1 MGYIRLDEQPGEVYH
16 YTHRKNL
23 DSILRDG
30 RIRRMGDRECWF
42 CASLE
47 DTLVGVFRSLPDDLF
62 HCLLQNG
69 INHRSCSGQVGKVFP
84 PIIGKNSVFMP
95 LSQNEDA
102 LVDPSTVF
110 ISIERLCSP
119 AAILVRAIQKVLEFL
134 VRQRNQPN
142 CLTLKDVEASGLGRQ
157 LKFQPQ
163 NIILQS
169 SVNNSGDWYAPH

>member
-1 MGYIRLDEQPGEVYH
+1 M
-16 YTHRKNL
+16 
-23 DSILRDG
+23 
-30 RIRRMGDRECWF
+30 
-42 CASLE
+42 
-47 DTLVGVFRSLPDDLF
+47 
-62 HCLLQNG
+62 
-69 INHRSCSGQVGKVFP
+69 FP

-142 CLTLKDVEASGLGRQ
+142 CSFVYVLNYLLCSFSL
-157 LKFQPQ
+157 P
-163 NIILQS
+163 
-169 SVNNSGDWYAPH
+169 

>member
-1 MGYIRLDEQPGEVYH
+1 M
-16 YTHRKNL
+16 
-23 DSILRDG
+23 
-30 RIRRMGDRECWF
+30 
-42 CASLE
+42 
-47 DTLVGVFRSLPDDLF
+47 
-62 HCLLQNG
+62 
-69 INHRSCSGQVGKVFP
+69 FP

-119 AAILVRAIQKVLEFL
+119 AAILVRAIQKVLEFF

>member
-1 MGYIRLDEQPGEVYH
+1 M
-16 YTHRKNL
+16 
-23 DSILRDG
+23 
-30 RIRRMGDRECWF
+30 
-42 CASLE
+42 
-47 DTLVGVFRSLPDDLF
+47 
-62 HCLLQNG
+62 
-69 INHRSCSGQVGKVFP
+69 FP

-95 LSQNEDA
+95 ISQNEDA

-119 AAILVRAIQKVLEFL
+119 AAILVRAIQKVLEFF